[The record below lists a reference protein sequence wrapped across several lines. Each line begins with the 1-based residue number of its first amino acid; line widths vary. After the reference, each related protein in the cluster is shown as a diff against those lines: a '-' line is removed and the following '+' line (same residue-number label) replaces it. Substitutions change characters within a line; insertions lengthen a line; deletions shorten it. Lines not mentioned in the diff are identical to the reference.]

1 MFKFDWIYRSKFYY
15 IIPFLLMDIGFIISY
30 FFKFENV
37 IFDVVFVFL
46 VLIFGLLIIFD
57 LIAHFPKFDGNGGL
71 ISQRNDWGNRVVNKL
86 GVNVFKALF
95 ILIIIGSLILGYDM
109 KNNVSNIGLISKIC
123 LNFGYIIYLSSILK
137 YGYISVNDDKRG
149 FSNSLFLVL
158 VAFFIII
165 SLFPNV
171 FSDFLEN
178 FTENLLNVS
187 VTSLTFVLLT
197 ATLSLLVF
205 TYNMNLGIGDF
216 FDTGKD
222 YFKATLFSIF
232 ISIILFILFFVL
244 ELFKINWNS
253 ALNISLFVELNV
265 VCIVLFF
272 LAYAITLFV
281 EDFISATLKSI
292 VILGIWG
299 EEDDSSE

>member
-1 MFKFDWIYRSKFYY
+1 MN
-15 IIPFLLMDIGFIISY
+15 IGFIISY

-37 IFDVVFVFL
+37 IFDIIFDVL

-86 GVNVFKALF
+86 GVNVFKWLF
-95 ILIIIGSLILGYDM
+95 ILIIIGSLILGYNM
-109 KNNVSNIGLISKIC
+109 KNNLSNIGLISKIC

-158 VAFFIII
+158 VVFFIVI

-171 FSDFLEN
+171 FSDFLKN

-205 TYNMNLGIGDF
+205 THNMNLQIGDF
-216 FDTGKD
+216 LDTGKD
-222 YFKATLFSIF
+222 YFKATLFAIF
-232 ISIILFILFFVL
+232 ISIMLFILFFVL
-244 ELFKINWNS
+244 ELFKINWDS
-253 ALNISLFVELNV
+253 SLNISLFVELNV

-272 LAYAITLFV
+272 LAYAIALFV
-281 EDFISATLKSI
+281 EDFISATIKSI

-299 EEDDSSE
+299 DEDDSLE